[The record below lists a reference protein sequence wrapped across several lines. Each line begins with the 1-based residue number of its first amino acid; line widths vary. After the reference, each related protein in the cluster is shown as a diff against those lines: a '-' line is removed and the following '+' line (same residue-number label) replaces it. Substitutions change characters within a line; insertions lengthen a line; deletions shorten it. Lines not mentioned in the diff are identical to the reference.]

1 MAQRIEDLD
10 KRIEQLRARR
20 QKLVARESVKARSL
34 RTRQAVIIGTWIM
47 GNRPELAEEVVRQLT
62 RPQDRAAFGLEE
74 PG

>member
-47 GNRPELAEEVVRQLT
+47 GNPSKPPMNRPGIRGGWL
-62 RPQDRAAFGLEE
+62 G
-74 PG
+74 